1 VGGIGFTEMLLL
13 AVIALIVVGPQKL
26 PKIARTVGQLT
37 RQARNAWQNLQ
48 SELQSELDAEHNK
61 KIMDSTREM
70 MEKATGVFSTD
81 LEQDSNPDSSGSTA
95 TAADREADK
104 AKPVNAAVKAD
115 DAEDDDRAND
125 DDRQS

>member
-26 PKIARTVGQLT
+26 PRIARTLGQLT

-48 SELQSELDAEHNK
+48 SELQSELDAENNK

-81 LEQDSNPDSSGSTA
+81 PDEETERAAGPDGSTQEEDSRPQA
-95 TAADREADK
+95 PAGGTDD
-104 AKPVNAAVKAD
+104 AD
-115 DAEDDDRAND
+115 DQDR
-125 DDRQS
+125 RS